1 MTCTPFHHGPQFLC
15 ETTASEVLALLA
27 GARAHADAA
36 GHARSLRGRYA
47 AVLGAPEGSL
57 SAELFAAAAAGL
69 GANVA
74 RLPLAALRFER
85 RRVYEAACMLGRLYC
100 ALGCDAIG
108 APLAQRLARWSGLP
122 VFDGVAQATHPAR
135 LLADLATMTEDAGRP
150 PRGLALQVEDA
161 PASALAQAWTRL
173 GELTGLAV
181 AVGVWTDADVPA
193 CRADFVC
200 RRGAAACASAPATLL
215 AADRA
220 GGPLRSLQARQAE
233 QHRGMLQSLLAQA
246 AG

>member
-1 MTCTPFHHGPQFLC
+1 MTCTPFHHGPEFLRDA
-15 ETTASEVLALLA
+15 TACEVLALLA

-47 AVLGAPEGSL
+47 AVLGASEGSL

-85 RRVYEAACMLGRLYC
+85 RRASEAARMLGRLYC

-122 VFDGVAQATHPAR
+122 VFDGVAHATHPAR

-150 PRGLALQVEDA
+150 PRGLVLQVEDA
-161 PASALAQAWTRL
+161 PASALALAWIRL
-173 GELTGLAV
+173 GELTGLV
-181 AVGVWTDADVPA
+181 IAVGAWTGAGG
-193 CRADFVC
+193 ADFVC
-200 RRGAAACASAPATLL
+200 RRAAAPCASAPATLL

-233 QHRGMLQSLLAQA
+233 QHGGMLQSLLAQA